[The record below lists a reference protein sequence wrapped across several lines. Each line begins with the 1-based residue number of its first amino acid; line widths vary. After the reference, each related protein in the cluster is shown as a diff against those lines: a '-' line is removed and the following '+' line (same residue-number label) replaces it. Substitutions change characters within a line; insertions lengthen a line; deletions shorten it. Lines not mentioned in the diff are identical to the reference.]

1 VDLVHGRVRLKNLFA
16 RSPRYDAGGTEKSS
30 NETVYTLDT
39 NAIIYYLHA
48 EESVCVFIDT
58 SIRNAS
64 PLYMSVITEAELFR
78 FPGLPPHEES
88 AIIDLLPAF
97 SIVPLD
103 SYIARMAGALGRVHN
118 LKLADSII
126 AATALFTGTTL
137 VTRNARDFRR
147 VHGLSVEKI

>member
-1 VDLVHGRVRLKNLFA
+1 M
-16 RSPRYDAGGTEKSS
+16 
-30 NETVYTLDT
+30 YTLDT

-48 EESVCVFIDT
+48 EDSVLTFINT

-64 PLYMSVITEAELFR
+64 PLYISVITEAELFR
-78 FPGLPPHEES
+78 FPGLPPNEES

-103 SYIARMAGALGRVHN
+103 SYISRMAGTLGRIHN

-137 VTRNARDFRR
+137 VTRNVKDFRR
-147 VHGLSVEKI
+147 VQGLSIEKI